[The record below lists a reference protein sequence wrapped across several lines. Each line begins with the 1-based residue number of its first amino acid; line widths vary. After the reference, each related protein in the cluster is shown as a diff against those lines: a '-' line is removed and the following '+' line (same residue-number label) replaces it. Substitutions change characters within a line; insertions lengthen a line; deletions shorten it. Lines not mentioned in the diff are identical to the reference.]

1 MRCPGNPCFSRQI
14 SADGCGRKKPGAT
27 RARTRADVMSELTAI
42 CAAGRKLVCI
52 GEETVI
58 TKSGAVS
65 SWLAG
70 IVSSF
75 QGGDRGVPPC
85 SSARFGLGPLP
96 RGGPVSVPPAA
107 VRVRAVLPRQ
117 AQNGSMSHGTFEGVG
132 PRQPAFPTWHVLM
145 RRDSRRPRPGPSGS
159 VGTRARSTEVG
170 ADYGGARAR
179 RLRSGIA
186 SAALVAVAFLVAACG
201 GGSSPAAVAH
211 IGKSAPTTTVPPAA
225 GSGGLPNLQ
234 QLYQSTLA

>member
-1 MRCPGNPCFSRQI
+1 
-14 SADGCGRKKPGAT
+14 
-27 RARTRADVMSELTAI
+27 
-42 CAAGRKLVCI
+42 
-52 GEETVI
+52 
-58 TKSGAVS
+58 
-65 SWLAG
+65 
-70 IVSSF
+70 
-75 QGGDRGVPPC
+75 
-85 SSARFGLGPLP
+85 
-96 RGGPVSVPPAA
+96 
-107 VRVRAVLPRQ
+107 
-117 AQNGSMSHGTFEGVG
+117 
-132 PRQPAFPTWHVLM
+132 M

-234 QLYQSTLA
+234 QLYQSNLAYAGCMRSHGDPSFPDPELVDKAQEHGIAMGQGVDQSSPQYLSANKTCKHLLPNNGNGPTQGQLEQAMAPALKYSDCMRSHGVPSFPDPKESGQTIQIGGGRASTRAHRSSKRLKMPASPCFRGVGHSFHYPAAPGLD

>member
-1 MRCPGNPCFSRQI
+1 
-14 SADGCGRKKPGAT
+14 
-27 RARTRADVMSELTAI
+27 
-42 CAAGRKLVCI
+42 
-52 GEETVI
+52 VI

-85 SSARFGLGPLP
+85 SSAQFGLGPLP

-107 VRVRAVLPRQ
+107 VRVNAVLPRQ
-117 AQNGSMSHGTFEGVG
+117 AQNGGMSYETFEGVG
-132 PRQPAFPTWHVLM
+132 PRQRAFPTWHVLM
-145 RRDSRRPRPGPSGS
+145 RRDSRRPRPGPSGY

-179 RLRSGIA
+179 PLRSGIA
-186 SAALVAVAFLVAACG
+186 SVALILVAFLVAACG
-201 GGSSPAAVAH
+201 GGSSPASVAH
-211 IGKSAPTTTVPPAA
+211 IGKSAPTTTVPPAPA
-225 GSGGLPNLQ
+225 SGGLPNLQ
-234 QLYQSTLA
+234 QMYRDTLAYAGCVRTHGDPSFPDPKDSGQIIQIGGGPGIDPSSPQFQAAQNDCRSMLPGGGP